1 MRRSKLLFSQ
11 VPASCSEDDLREWV
25 EAKGYEVSNLNL
37 IRDTVTGTSPS
48 FAHVQLADAR
58 KLDDAALIL
67 SGQSLQGWTIKVSR
81 IEPPQFN
88 VKRDRSARTI
98 DRGVPET

>member
-1 MRRSKLLFSQ
+1 MRRTQLLFSQ
-11 VPASCSEDDLREWV
+11 VPASCSEDALRAWV
-25 EAKGYEVSNLNL
+25 EAKGYKVSNLNL

-67 SGQSLQGWTIKVSR
+67 SGQSLQGWMIRVSR

-88 VKRDRSARTI
+88 VKGDRSARASGI
-98 DRGVPET
+98 EDFRR